1 MNSGRLPPAKR
12 FVFCASSGGELVGV
26 LGCGY
31 RECDI
36 KIDVGFLST
45 SGLGLTVY
53 LLITML
59 SYNFVKKDR
68 FLCFPHWRIKLW
80 IVLGG

>member
-45 SGLGLTVY
+45 SGMWSGLHSRLTEAQMNRLGSDSLF
-53 LLITML
+53 ID
-59 SYNFVKKDR
+59 YNV
-68 FLCFPHWRIKLW
+68 
-80 IVLGG
+80 IV